1 MDTTTITMTTNGV
14 NTMTATNRI
23 FYPGKYYIV
32 TDDNKVVG
40 VYDSMVQAKQFAYD
54 TDTILIAV
62 SSTGSHTYTPPVT
75 KTDKIVIN
83 FDKKSL
89 TVVGEPVTLAG
100 IEYKGECDIDT
111 TNWQKL
117 ITDCKAVAKTV
128 EIVGVPPIVG
138 KDITDEMSDL

>member
-1 MDTTTITMTTNGV
+1 
-14 NTMTATNRI
+14 MTATNRI

-40 VYDSMVQAKQFAYD
+40 TYDNMSQAKQFAFD

-62 SSTGSHTYTPPVT
+62 SNTGSHTYTPQVV
-75 KTDKIVIN
+75 KTDKIIIN
-83 FDKKSL
+83 FDEKLL
-89 TVVGEPVTLAG
+89 TVVGEPVTLSD
-100 IEYKGECDIDT
+100 IEYKGECSIDT

-128 EIVGVPPIVG
+128 EIVGVPPIKG
-138 KDITDEMSDL
+138 KEITDEMSDL